1 MGFPAHPFRDDLNE
15 SYTPPEWT
23 PEHVERLM
31 IEAYITL
38 LALPRER
45 TGPRGHANA
54 WPEYAATFEDLVA
67 QVDSEQPEKRLIY
80 RPRPTPRE
88 IAQMETVLAWPIQF
102 LRGYSVEARALCA
115 RSLAKAKEMPV
126 KCVARFQG
134 ITERQL
140 RNRSH
145 FAARAIAIGL
155 TRNMMPLW
163 SV

>member
-1 MGFPAHPFRDDLNE
+1 MGFPAHPFRDDLDE
-15 SYTPPEWT
+15 VYTPPEWT

-67 QVDSEQPEKRLIY
+67 QVDSEQPEKRTIY
-80 RPRPTPRE
+80 RPRPTPAE
-88 IAQMETVLAWPIQF
+88 IAQMEVVLAWPIQF
-102 LRGYSVEARALCA
+102 LRGYTDEARALCA
-115 RSLAKAKEMPV
+115 RSLAKANEVPV
-126 KCVARFQG
+126 KTVARFQG

-145 FAARAIAIGL
+145 FAARAIANGL
-155 TRNMMPLW
+155 IAKNIQIT
-163 SV
+163 